1 MYVLSFP
8 SEQSHYTFGLSTK
21 GYSMP
26 VFLQRYILSTVFV
39 LMLVASSTSQ
49 VVRPS
54 LSVGFM
60 NGGRATTSNFYFKSG
75 LSASVTAFINTVN
88 PKITPGFSI
97 GVERLDSETL
107 IPLGL
112 EYQVL
117 LSDKTHT
124 GFLTIG
130 GGYAFAAKNEEYENA
145 DGFDYQ
151 GGAFFNPGWG
161 YRWSL
166 NSGDHLFVAIKYKHQ
181 FMKTEFHSQGKDVFT
196 DRYNYMLLHFTT
208 GIIF

>member
-1 MYVLSFP
+1 MSL
-8 SEQSHYTFGLSTK
+8 
-21 GYSMP
+21 
-26 VFLQRYILSTVFV
+26 FLQRFIYSAVLVF
-39 LMLVASSTSQ
+39 MLAFGAASQ

-75 LSASVTAFINTVN
+75 LSANVTAFINTVN

-97 GVERLDSETL
+97 GIERLDSETL
-107 IPLGL
+107 IPAGL

-117 LSDKTHT
+117 LSDKSNT

-130 GGYAFAAKNEEYENA
+130 GGYAFAAKNEEYEKT

-161 YRWSL
+161 FRWSL
-166 NSGDHLFVAIKYKHQ
+166 NGGDHLFVAIKYKHQ
-181 FMKTEFHSQGKDVFT
+181 FMKTEFHSQGMDVFT

>member
-1 MYVLSFP
+1 MFNSCIAKAFLVVLFYFAFS
-8 SEQSHYTFGLSTK
+8 
-21 GYSMP
+21 
-26 VFLQRYILSTVFV
+26 
-39 LMLVASSTSQ
+39 ASGNSQ

-75 LSASVTAFINTVN
+75 ISALFTAFINTTN
-88 PKITPGFSI
+88 PKITPGFSFGI
-97 GVERLDSETL
+97 ERLDKETL
-107 IPLGL
+107 LPAGI
-112 EYQVL
+112 EYQIL
-117 LSDKTHT
+117 LSEKPYT
-124 GFLTIG
+124 GFITIG

-161 YRWSL
+161 YRWTL
-166 NSGDHLFVAIKYKHQ
+166 ANSDVLFVTIKYKHQ
-181 FMKTEFHSQGKDVFT
+181 FMKTEFHSQGMDVFT
-196 DRYNYMLLHFTT
+196 DRYNYMLLHFST